1 MATAVVQFAPLPS
14 LAHPSFWHRL
24 TQLKL
29 DVLKLSDAHVDI
41 NATYRVGRLIHDRES
56 GPGAFIGVGGS
67 LAVEEDSFDQAH
79 PVLAIGS
86 VAAKGI
92 VKNYNTIEEFR
103 TADKSKLFNEAAD
116 KIWTSIQTTRST
128 AFLNSFLL
136 ITFADLK
143 KYRYYYWF
151 AFPAFTSTP
160 AWHIDVDPGW
170 IGTGTSES
178 SLDDAQMNS
187 IFTQM
192 KSSGILLPY
201 FLVRVLNGISIG
213 RLEDYDPQTDTIEN
227 TAIGFVDPSAQP
239 QNPGWPLRNLLAYLR
254 TLHPKATYKLRILC
268 WRDADLPRG
277 NEGWKSRLG
286 TIFIDPQGDPVGSP
300 SRPTA
305 VGWEKNVQG
314 KLAPR
319 MADLAPMMDP
329 VRLANQAVD
338 LNLKL
343 MRWRIL
349 PELDLEKI
357 AETKCLLLGAG
368 TLGCYVARC
377 LMGWGVRTIT
387 FVDSSR
393 VSFSNPVRQPLFRFE
408 DCLNG
413 GKPKAECAAERLK
426 EVWPGINATGH
437 TLSVP
442 MPGHPIPP
450 SLLAQTK
457 KDVSKLEDLI
467 ASHDA
472 IYLLMD
478 SRESRWLPTVV
489 GRAKNKVV
497 LIPITEGPILTIE
510 QLVMNAALGFDTFL
524 VMRHGA
530 RPEPGNTDQR
540 DELGGS
546 HQHLGCYYCND
557 IVAPSDSLTDRTL
570 DQMCTVTRPG
580 LASLAAS
587 SAVELMMSV
596 LQHPQ
601 SIRAPAP
608 RPTGSTD
615 KSSDEHGEYASVLGL
630 VPHQLRG
637 YLAQFRNLHIVGA
650 AYDRCTGCSEKVLT
664 AYESQGFDMMMKA
677 FNDPKYLERLTG
689 LDKLYEDGERA
700 LQDVEWVEQGEEEEF
715 L

>member
-1 MATAVVQFAPLPS
+1 MAPTIVQFTPLPS
-14 LAHPSFWHRL
+14 LAHPSFWHKF
-24 TQLKL
+24 TELKL

-41 NATYRVGRLIHDRES
+41 TATYRVGRLIEDREG
-56 GPGAFIGVGGS
+56 GPGAFVGVGGS
-67 LAVEEDSFDQAH
+67 LAVEEESFGQG
-79 PVLAIGS
+79 PSSLTMGS
-86 VAAKGI
+86 AVAKGV
-92 VKNYNTIEEFR
+92 VKNYNTIEEFKV
-103 TADKSKLFNEAAD
+103 ADKSKLFNESAD

-128 AFLNSFLL
+128 TLLNSFLL

-151 AFPAFTSTP
+151 AFPAFTSNP
-160 AWHIDVDPGW
+160 AWHIDDNPGW
-170 IGTGTSES
+170 IGAGTPES
-178 SLDDAQMNS
+178 NLDDSQLKSIYTQLQSLDNRLA
-187 IFTQM
+187 
-192 KSSGILLPY
+192 Y
-201 FLVRVLNGISIG
+201 FLVRTSNGISVAPV
-213 RLEDYDPQTDTIEN
+213 EDYDPQTDTME
-227 TAIGFVDPSAQP
+227 TTTIGFIDPSAQP
-239 QNPGWPLRNLLAYLR
+239 QNPGWPLRNLLAYLKA
-254 TLHPKATYKLRILC
+254 LHPQSTSKLRILC

-277 NEGWKSRLG
+277 EGWKSRVG
-286 TIFIDPQGDPVGSP
+286 TIFIGPQGTTTGAAT
-300 SRPTA
+300 RPTA

-368 TLGCYVARC
+368 TLGCYVSRC

-387 FVDSSR
+387 LVDSSR
-393 VSFSNPVRQPLFRFE
+393 VSFSNPVRQPLFKFE
-408 DCLNG
+408 DCLHG
-413 GKPKAECAAERLK
+413 GRPKAECAAERLK

-437 TLSVP
+437 SLSIP
-442 MPGHPIPP
+442 MPGHPVPP
-450 SLLAQTK
+450 AVLEQTK
-457 KDVSKLEDLI
+457 KDVAKLEELI
-467 ASHDA
+467 ETHDA
-472 IYLLMD
+472 VYLLMD
-478 SRESRWLPTVV
+478 SRESRWLPTVI
-489 GRAKNKVV
+489 GRAKGKLV
-497 LIPITEGPILTIE
+497 L
-510 QLVMNAALGFDTFL
+510 NAALGFDTFL

-530 RPEPGNTDQR
+530 RPEPGTTDQR

-546 HQHLGCYYCND
+546 KQHLGCYYCND

-580 LASLAAS
+580 LASIAAS

-601 SIRAPAP
+601 GIRAPAP
-608 RPTGSTD
+608 RPSGNADNHPDENGEGS
-615 KSSDEHGEYASVLGL
+615 SVLGL

-650 AYDRCTGCSEKVLT
+650 AYDRCTGCSETVLK
-664 AYESQGFDMMMKA
+664 AYESQGFDMMLNA

-689 LDKLYEDGERA
+689 LDKLYEDGEKA
-700 LQDVEWVEQGEEEEF
+700 LEDVEWVEEGNDEDDF
-715 L
+715 